1 MELRGSSVLL
11 TGATGGIG
19 HAIARHLHGAGASLL
34 LTGRRTDVLEPLA
47 AEVGGR
53 ATAVDLAD
61 RAAVDRLLEEAG
73 DVDILVA
80 NAALPASG
88 DILDFTP
95 EQIDRALDVNLR
107 APMMMARVLGERM
120 AARGRGH
127 IVLISSLSGKSGQP
141 GSAIYSATKFGLR
154 GFGQG
159 LRGDLGPRGVGV
171 STVFPGFIRDAG
183 MFHES
188 GTKLPKGVG
197 HLDARPGRRR
207 RRQGDHRRQGR
218 GRRRPGQHAR
228 RHGLRADRAGDLGAL
243 RQAHGRRQDR
253 QARSPAGRPTS
264 AEERH
269 GARRGAFSA
278 ERLLAH
284 APSPRPAER

>member
-1 MELRGSSVLL
+1 MELQGASVLL

-19 HAIARHLHGAGASLL
+19 HAIARAVRGEGASLL

-61 RAAVDRLLEEAG
+61 RAAVERLLDEAG
-73 DVDILVA
+73 DVDVLIA

-88 DILDFTP
+88 DALDFSV

-107 APMMMARVLGERM
+107 APIVLSRVLGERM

-127 IVLISSLSGKSGQP
+127 IVLISSLSGKSGQAA
-141 GSAIYSATKFGLR
+141 SSIYSATKFGLR

-159 LRGDLGPRGVGV
+159 LRGDLAPRGVGV
-171 STVFPGFIRDAG
+171 SVVFPGFIRDAG

-188 GTKLPKGVG
+188 GAKLPKGVG
-197 HLDARPGRRR
+197 SSTPDDVAAAVVKAIRN
-207 RRQGDHRRQGR
+207 DR
-218 GRRRPGQHAR
+218 GEIDVAPVAMR
-228 RHGLRADRAGDLGAL
+228 LGAAL
-243 RQAHGRRQDR
+243 SQLA
-253 QARSPAGRPTS
+253 PETS
-264 AEERH
+264 AKV
-269 GARRGAFSA
+269 AK
-278 ERLLAH
+278 RLGGDKVTEQLVSGQA
-284 APSPRPAER
+284 SKR

>member
-19 HAIARHLHGAGASLL
+19 HAIARALHGQGASLL

-61 RAAVDRLLEEAG
+61 RAAVERLLDEAA
-73 DVDILVA
+73 DVDVLVA

-88 DILDFTP
+88 DVLDFSGD
-95 EQIDRALDVNLR
+95 QIDRALEVNLR
-107 APMMMARVLGERM
+107 APIIMSRVLGERM
-120 AARGRGH
+120 AARRSGH
-127 IVLISSLSGKSGQP
+127 IVLISSLSGKSGQAA
-141 GSAIYSATKFGLR
+141 SSIYSATKFGLR

-171 STVFPGFIRDAG
+171 SVVFPGFIRDAG

-188 GTKLPKGVG
+188 GAKLPKGVG
-197 HLDARPGRRR
+197 TSTPEQVA
-207 RRQGDHRRQGR
+207 
-218 GRRRPGQHAR
+218 AAV
-228 RHGLRADRAGDLGAL
+228 LRAITADKGELDVAPVGMRAGTAFAQIAPEISAKVAKRLGGDKVAAQL
-243 RQAHGRRQDR
+243 ASGQADKR
-253 QARSPAGRPTS
+253 
-264 AEERH
+264 
-269 GARRGAFSA
+269 
-278 ERLLAH
+278 
-284 APSPRPAER
+284 

>member
-1 MELRGSSVLL
+1 MELRDSSVLL

-19 HAIARHLHGAGASLL
+19 HAIARQLHAAGATLL

-61 RAAVDRLLEEAG
+61 RDAVDRLLDEAG

-88 DILDFTP
+88 DILSFTP
-95 EQIDRALDVNLR
+95 SEIDRALEVNLR
-107 APMMMARVLGERM
+107 APVILSRVLGERM
-120 AARGRGH
+120 AMRGSGH
-127 IVLISSLSGKSGQP
+127 IVLISSLSGKSGQA
-141 GSAIYSATKFGLR
+141 SSSIYSATKFGLR

-197 HLDARPGRRR
+197 SSTPDDVAAAVLKAIT
-207 RRQGDHRRQGR
+207 
-218 GRRRPGQHAR
+218 
-228 RHGLRADRAGDLGAL
+228 ADKGEIDVAPASMRAGTAFAQLAPAMSARVAKRLGSDKIAKEL
-243 RQAHGRRQDR
+243 AAGQADKR
-253 QARSPAGRPTS
+253 
-264 AEERH
+264 
-269 GARRGAFSA
+269 
-278 ERLLAH
+278 
-284 APSPRPAER
+284 

>member
-19 HAIARHLHGAGASLL
+19 HAIARQLHAAGASLL

-61 RAAVDRLLEEAG
+61 RAAVDRLLDEAG

-88 DILDFTP
+88 DILGFTP
-95 EQIDRALDVNLR
+95 EEIDRALEVNLR
-107 APMMMARVLGERM
+107 APVILSRVLGERM
-120 AARGRGH
+120 ASRGRGH
-127 IVLISSLSGKSGQP
+127 IVLISSLSGKSGQA
-141 GSAIYSATKFGLR
+141 SSSIYSATKFGLR

-188 GTKLPKGVG
+188 GAKLPKGVG
-197 HLDARPGRRR
+197 SSTPEAV
-207 RRQGDHRRQGR
+207 
-218 GRRRPGQHAR
+218 AAAVVKAIT
-228 RHGLRADRAGDLGAL
+228 ADKGEIDVAPAGIRAGTAFAQLAPGVSARVAKRLGGDKIAREL
-243 RQAHGRRQDR
+243 AAGQADKR
-253 QARSPAGRPTS
+253 
-264 AEERH
+264 
-269 GARRGAFSA
+269 
-278 ERLLAH
+278 
-284 APSPRPAER
+284 